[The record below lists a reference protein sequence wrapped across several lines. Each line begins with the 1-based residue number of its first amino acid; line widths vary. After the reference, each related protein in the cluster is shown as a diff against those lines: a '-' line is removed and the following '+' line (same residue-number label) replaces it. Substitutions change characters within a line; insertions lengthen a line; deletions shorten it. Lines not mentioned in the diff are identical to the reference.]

1 MVLDDKVVWLKGTIR
16 EIASQMEKYDFAL
29 PHKAFVVNM
38 RKMEEIKTYDIIMSN
53 GDVIP
58 IAQKR
63 ASDFRKR
70 FEAYLYS
77 QV

>member
-16 EIASQMEKYDFAL
+16 EIGNRMEKYDFVL

-38 RKMEEIKTYDIIMSN
+38 RKMEEVKTYDIVMSN

-58 IAQKR
+58 IAQKK
-63 ASDFRKR
+63 ASGFRKR
-70 FEAYLYS
+70 FELYLYS
-77 QV
+77 QM